1 MQKLDHKPK
10 VSIPAIFVVIC
21 FFALVWYLP
30 AHERFGFFNIP
41 FWFVYLIALIGFISI
56 LSDLFSFFMKKRRAQ
71 DFAISIILFI
81 FSIYYSIGVYEI
93 TISIQETEN
102 YLNTKGKILE
112 NEIRWTGN
120 FASKRPTEF
129 YLHLKYSY
137 TSPDGI
143 EQIGSYTY
151 LYRTNLS
158 SLDASENFVKQYPI
172 GSEITVFY
180 NPKNPKLFC
189 LFPGFDG
196 GMDWY
201 LYFEIIDLV
210 IVILLIYVSLR
221 FLYLGIIDKG
231 LLEKESKL
239 IQQKIETN
247 FKDQIG
253 TLPSKTERTYD
264 EQFHI
269 FTVRWMS
276 YLMLIVLSMPIFV
289 SIGYIFFYREYENLF
304 LFQNRNPT
312 IIEMISILF
321 FIFGIIAVVL
331 ILFNKTIIRLN
342 RISCIIFNSPI
353 RWRRI
358 KKLELANFKNYF
370 IIENPTFFGNELW
383 AKDLE
388 NNDIFIERFDSY
400 DQVVFFKKF
409 MEDLRN

>member
-1 MQKLDHKPK
+1 MKKLDHKPK
-10 VSIPAIFVVIC
+10 ISISAIFVVI
-21 FFALVWYLP
+21 FFFVLVWNFP
-30 AHERFGFFNIP
+30 VHERFGFFNIR

-56 LSDLFSFFMKKRRAQ
+56 LSDLFSFFMKKRRAK

-102 YLNTKGKILE
+102 YLSTKGKILE
-112 NEIRWTGN
+112 NEIRWTGD

-137 TSPDGI
+137 PSPDGF

-151 LYRTNLS
+151 LYKMDLP
-158 SLDASENFVKQYPI
+158 SLDENRNFVKQYPI

-180 NPKNPKLFC
+180 NPKNPQLSC

-210 IVILLIYVSLR
+210 IVILLIYVSIR
-221 FLYLGIIDKG
+221 FLYLGITDKG
-231 LLEKESKL
+231 PVEKYSKL
-239 IQQKIETN
+239 IQQKVETN
-247 FKDQIG
+247 FKDQFEI
-253 TLPSKTERTYD
+253 LPSKTKRMD
-264 EQFHI
+264 DGHFHI

-276 YLMLIVLSMPIFV
+276 YGMLIVLSMPIFV
-289 SIGYIFFYREYENLF
+289 LIGYLFFYRGYENLF

-312 IIEMISILF
+312 IEMISILF
-321 FIFGIIAVVL
+321 FILGIIGVIL
-331 ILFNKTIIRLN
+331 ISINKTVIKLN
-342 RISCIIFNSPI
+342 RVSCIIYNSPI

-358 KKLELANFKNYF
+358 KKLELINLKDFF
-370 IIENPTFFGNELW
+370 IRENQTFFGNELW

-388 NNDIFIERFDSY
+388 NNDILINRFDYY
-400 DQVVFFKKF
+400 DQVIFFKKF
-409 MEDLRN
+409 IENLRK

>member
-1 MQKLDHKPK
+1 MKKLDHKPK
-10 VSIPAIFVVIC
+10 ISISAIFVVI
-21 FFALVWYLP
+21 FFFVLVWNFP
-30 AHERFGFFNIP
+30 VHERFGFFNIH

-56 LSDLFSFFMKKRRAQ
+56 LSDLFSFFMKKRRAK

-93 TISIQETEN
+93 IISIQETEN
-102 YLNTKGKILE
+102 YLSTKGKILE
-112 NEIRWTGN
+112 NEIRWTGD

-137 TSPDGI
+137 PSPDGF

-151 LYRTNLS
+151 LYKMDLP
-158 SLDASENFVKQYPI
+158 SLDENRNFVKQYPI

-180 NPKNPKLFC
+180 NPKNPQLSC

-210 IVILLIYVSLR
+210 IVILLIYVSIR
-221 FLYLGIIDKG
+221 FLYLGITDKG
-231 LLEKESKL
+231 PVEKYSKL
-239 IQQKIETN
+239 IQQKVETN
-247 FKDQIG
+247 FKDQFEI
-253 TLPSKTERTYD
+253 LPSKTKRMD
-264 EQFHI
+264 DGHFHI

-276 YLMLIVLSMPIFV
+276 YGMLIVLSMPIFV
-289 SIGYIFFYREYENLF
+289 SIGYLFFYREDENLF

-312 IIEMISILF
+312 IEMISILF
-321 FIFGIIAVVL
+321 FILGIIGVIL
-331 ILFNKTIIRLN
+331 ISINKTVIKLN
-342 RISCIIFNSPI
+342 RVSCIIYNSPI

-358 KKLELANFKNYF
+358 KKLELINLKNFF
-370 IIENPTFFGNELW
+370 IRENQTFFGNELW

-388 NNDIFIERFDSY
+388 NNDILINRFDYY
-400 DQVVFFKKF
+400 DQLIFFKKF
-409 MEDLRN
+409 IENLRK